1 MTSAE
6 AFQRWLESFGLPVY
20 ASSSVTSD
28 TKLPYVTYDWAT
40 GDILS
45 GEVNET
51 VNVWYRTTSE
61 AVPNAKADEIGKAL
75 GLGGVMLPYD
85 GGGLWLKK
93 GSPFCQSVTED
104 GGNVKRR
111 YLNVDIEFVG
121 L

>member
-51 VNVWYRTTSE
+51 VNLWYRTTSE
-61 AVPNAKADEIGKAL
+61 AVPNATAD
-75 GLGGVMLPYD
+75 GGVMLPYD
-85 GGGLWLKK
+85 CGGMWLKR

-111 YLNVDIEFVG
+111 YINIDIEFIG

>member
-6 AFQRWLESFGLPVY
+6 ASHSWLESFGLPVY

-75 GLGGVMLPYD
+75 GLGGVMLHYD
-85 GGGLWLKK
+85 GGGMRLKK
-93 GSPFCQSVTED
+93 GSPFCQSVTD
-104 GGNVKRR
+104 DDGNVKRR
-111 YLNVDIEFVG
+111 YLNIDIEFIG